1 MSDEERVNA
10 NENGEFLK
18 KGGREGRSGGPRL
31 HAKVSLAFSCDG
43 LTRLEATALHTGDPG
58 KVERADKQDNNSSVF
73 HQDGR
78 LRGRAMLTMRV
89 FLDGINPIQ

>member
-10 NENGEFLK
+10 NENVGFKK

-58 KVERADKQDNNSSVF
+58 KWNVQINKTTTALYSTR
-73 HQDGR
+73 
-78 LRGRAMLTMRV
+78 RGGYVAALC
-89 FLDGINPIQ
+89 